1 MRYACLGLFSIG
13 LMFAL
18 HPLPAEP
25 WGILGLGDL
34 FFGYLLAS
42 VAALVFIVADIR
54 ARQRSYERHRVAIS
68 IAERRTLRRQP
79 ERRAA

>member
-1 MRYACLGLFSIG
+1 MRYACLGLFSVG
-13 LMFAL
+13 LLFAL

-34 FFGYLLAS
+34 FFGYALAF
-42 VAALVFIVADIR
+42 VGAVFFIAADIR
-54 ARQRSYERHRVAIS
+54 SRRRSYDHRRVAIS
-68 IAERRTLRRQP
+68 IAERRALRQRP